1 MRHGVVGVGETVV
14 SGVFPLD
21 EVLVGESVGRRH
33 VVGERRAW
41 ARRDV
46 NVHAEETAASVDV
59 NVAGAIDGAVEGVVA
74 EVAEVVGEEVVGG
87 DVEVVAQTCE
97 ALVVEASADMSFVSL
112 GVAQSHSVEFY
123 LVGNEFYGLSVD
135 VVSAVE
141 RRDHCLCLVDG
152 DLSGE
157 VYLVERTGESQSA
170 VGMSCDVADEALG
183 ERV

>member
-59 NVAGAIDGAVEGVVA
+59 NVAGAIDGAV
-74 EVAEVVGEEVVGG
+74 
-87 DVEVVAQTCE
+87 
-97 ALVVEASADMSFVSL
+97 ALLVMA
-112 GVAQSHSVEFY
+112 GWY
-123 LVGNEFYGLSVD
+123 LVSIFVPYFQLRLDAEPWVCAYVISDLFSLFLSRLID
-135 VVSAVE
+135 FHGAFLRPH
-141 RRDHCLCLVDG
+141 RRN
-152 DLSGE
+152 
-157 VYLVERTGESQSA
+157 
-170 VGMSCDVADEALG
+170 
-183 ERV
+183 